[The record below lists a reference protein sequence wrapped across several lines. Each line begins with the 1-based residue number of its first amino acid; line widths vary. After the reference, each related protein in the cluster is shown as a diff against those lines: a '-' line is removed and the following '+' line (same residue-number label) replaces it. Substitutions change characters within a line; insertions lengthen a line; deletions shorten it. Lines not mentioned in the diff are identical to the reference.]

1 MSKKIIWCVIL
12 LSIGCSSNGKW
23 TTFCDVKTK
32 VDPYNCNRPIS
43 NIEITNGIKRE
54 W

>member
-1 MSKKIIWCVIL
+1 MRKILFGTAFFC
-12 LSIGCSSNGKW
+12 IGCAGNGKW

-32 VDPYNCNRPIS
+32 VDPYNCNKPIQ
-43 NIEITNGIKRE
+43 NIEIINGIKRE

>member
-1 MSKKIIWCVIL
+1 MYRILSVALLFCV
-12 LSIGCSSNGKW
+12 GCANGKW

-32 VDPYNCNRPIS
+32 IDPYSCNKPIQ